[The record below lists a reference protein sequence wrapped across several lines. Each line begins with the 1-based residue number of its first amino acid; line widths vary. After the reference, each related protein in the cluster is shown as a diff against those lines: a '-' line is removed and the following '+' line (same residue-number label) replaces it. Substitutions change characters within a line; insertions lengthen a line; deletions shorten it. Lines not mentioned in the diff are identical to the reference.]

1 MFLLVFVRHIGAH
14 PDELQH
20 GVSIQSSINLGKTFP
35 WISRIR
41 IILFLRPKSWR
52 GSLYIYLLSF
62 PWFWSLSIG
71 RFWFWFWSILNGVTL
86 KTGHRCIWTL
96 FVEVFTN
103 MIYWKKAYFSL
114 STKHVRLLYSHNIL
128 FCHLKTAFFS
138 SDILAKSNTCWQN
151 WLILIVCFTASE
163 RSKIFPRKSCLR

>member
-1 MFLLVFVRHIGAH
+1 MGTSMASPYKSLLIFWKHFFGYLVYEIFLW
-14 PDELQH
+14 PE
-20 GVSIQSSINLGKTFP
+20 
-35 WISRIR
+35 
-41 IILFLRPKSWR
+41 SWG
-52 GSLYIYLLSF
+52 GSLHIYLLSF
-62 PWFWSLSIG
+62 PRFWSLSIG

-96 FVEVFTN
+96 FAEVFTN

-138 SDILAKSNTCWQN
+138 SDILAKSNTCWQD

-163 RSKIFPRKSCLR
+163 RSKYSHANLVYVSSSFCHC

>member
-1 MFLLVFVRHIGAH
+1 MFAH
-14 PDELQH
+14 PDGHRH
-20 GVSIQSSINLGKTFP
+20 GVSIQISINFLKTFFR
-35 WISRIR
+35 ISRIR
-41 IILFLRPKSWR
+41 NIPLTWILARVFAC
-52 GSLYIYLLSF
+52 YLLSF
-62 PWFWSLSIG
+62 PRFWSLSIG
-71 RFWFWFWSILNGVTL
+71 RFWFWFWSILNVVTL

-138 SDILAKSNTCWQN
+138 SDILAKSNTCWQD